1 MCLIGDPD
9 FDCVS
14 VKAVTMAAVDAAQF
28 DIRAPGMGCRVGR
41 DKEQGIIGRR
51 LYTTWRQC
59 GGAGERDE
67 RSAVD
72 PGLRCPVRSKGIQQ
86 STQTVL
92 SCSYYWFRPFLSD
105 SFLIR
110 FDLVFP
116 QIRRA

>member
-51 LYTTWRQC
+51 CTPHGVSVAVLEKEMNGRRSTRDC
-59 GGAGERDE
+59 GVQSE
-67 RSAVD
+67 
-72 PGLRCPVRSKGIQQ
+72 VRESNSQRRRY
-86 STQTVL
+86 S
-92 SCSYYWFRPFLSD
+92 
-105 SFLIR
+105 
-110 FDLVFP
+110 LVVITGFVHFF
-116 QIRRA
+116 QIHS